1 MVQQSNGF
9 VFKENKNVHRL
20 LTYIGDKGFTL
31 DERLP
36 SERELAEQL
45 GIGRNSL
52 REALK
57 VLNAMGIIDI
67 LPGSGMYLSRDT
79 AGIFTLPF
87 SWTFRPGSGIFLR
100 KLDVEPRDDSGMWLM
115 IHKDEILHM
124 ITVRETLDL
133 KAIDL
138 IPEERYLSIRQE
150 LRECVAQ
157 VRRTHCTIQV
167 TRQQDL
173 AFHDISR
180 RASGNDILMNICV
193 LLTGTIYDERK
204 VLFSR
209 REYVERSLWEHM
221 QIANAFGSGDVNQIK
236 QAYIAHLASTRLNI
250 ESVVQEN

>member
-1 MVQQSNGF
+1 MQQTNGF

-20 LTYIGDKGFTL
+20 LTYIADKGFAL
-31 DERLP
+31 GERLP

-57 VLNAMGIIDI
+57 VLEAMGVLEI
-67 LPGSGMYLSRDT
+67 RH
-79 AGIFTLPF
+79 
-87 SWTFRPGSGIFLR
+87 GSGIFLR

-138 IPEERYLSIRQE
+138 IPEERYLSIREQ
-150 LRECVAQ
+150 LRDCVAA
-157 VRRTHCTIQV
+157 VRQTRCTN
-167 TRQQDL
+167 QDML
-173 AFHDISR
+173 QHDLVFHNIIR
-180 RASGNDILMNICV
+180 KASGNDILMSICV

-221 QIANAFGSGDVNQIK
+221 QIANTFGSGDVNQIK
-236 QAYIAHLASTRLNI
+236 QAYIAHLTSTRLNI
-250 ESVVQEN
+250 ESVVQES

>member
-57 VLNAMGIIDI
+57 VLEAMGVLEI
-67 LPGSGMYLSRDT
+67 RH
-79 AGIFTLPF
+79 
-87 SWTFRPGSGIFLR
+87 GSGIFLR

-157 VRRTHCTIQV
+157 VRRTHCTNQDML
-167 TRQQDL
+167 QHDL
-173 AFHDISR
+173 AFHNIIR
-180 RASGNDILMNICV
+180 KASGNDILMNICV

>member
-1 MVQQSNGF
+1 MQQTNGF

-20 LTYIGDKGFTL
+20 LTYIADKGFAL
-31 DERLP
+31 GERLP

-57 VLNAMGIIDI
+57 VLEAMGVLEI
-67 LPGSGMYLSRDT
+67 RH
-79 AGIFTLPF
+79 
-87 SWTFRPGSGIFLR
+87 GSGIFLR

-138 IPEERYLSIRQE
+138 IPEERYLSIREQ
-150 LRECVAQ
+150 LRDCVAA
-157 VRRTHCTIQV
+157 VRQTRCTN
-167 TRQQDL
+167 QDML
-173 AFHDISR
+173 QHDLVFHNIIR
-180 RASGNDILMNICV
+180 KASGNDILMSICV

-221 QIANAFGSGDVNQIK
+221 QIANTFGSGDVNQIK

>member
-1 MVQQSNGF
+1 MQQTNGF

-20 LTYIGDKGFTL
+20 LTYIADKGFAL
-31 DERLP
+31 GERLP

-57 VLNAMGIIDI
+57 VLEAMGVLEI
-67 LPGSGMYLSRDT
+67 RH
-79 AGIFTLPF
+79 
-87 SWTFRPGSGIFLR
+87 GSGIFLR

-138 IPEERYLSIRQE
+138 IPEERYLSIREQ
-150 LRECVAQ
+150 LRDCVAA
-157 VRRTHCTIQV
+157 VRQTRCTN
-167 TRQQDL
+167 QDML
-173 AFHDISR
+173 QHDLVFHNIIR
-180 RASGNDILMNICV
+180 KASGNDILMSICV

-236 QAYIAHLASTRLNI
+236 QAYIAHLTSTRLNI
-250 ESVVQEN
+250 ESVVQES

>member
-1 MVQQSNGF
+1 MQQTNGF

-20 LTYIGDKGFTL
+20 LTYIADKGFAL
-31 DERLP
+31 GERLP

-57 VLNAMGIIDI
+57 VLEAMGVLEI
-67 LPGSGMYLSRDT
+67 RH
-79 AGIFTLPF
+79 
-87 SWTFRPGSGIFLR
+87 GSGIFLR
-100 KLDVEPRDDSGMWLM
+100 KLNVEPRDDSVMWLM

-138 IPEERYLSIRQE
+138 IPEERYLSIREQ
-150 LRECVAQ
+150 LRDCVAA
-157 VRRTHCTIQV
+157 VRQTRCTN
-167 TRQQDL
+167 QDML
-173 AFHDISR
+173 QHDLVFHNIIR
-180 RASGNDILMNICV
+180 KASGNDILMSICV

-221 QIANAFGSGDVNQIK
+221 QIANTFGSGDVNQIK
-236 QAYIAHLASTRLNI
+236 QAYIAHLTSTRLNI
-250 ESVVQEN
+250 ESVVQES

>member
-1 MVQQSNGF
+1 MVQRSNGF

-20 LTYIGDKGFTL
+20 LTYIGDKGFAL

-57 VLNAMGIIDI
+57 VLEAMGVLEI
-67 LPGSGMYLSRDT
+67 RH
-79 AGIFTLPF
+79 
-87 SWTFRPGSGIFLR
+87 GSGIFLR

-157 VRRTHCTIQV
+157 VRRTHCTNQDML
-167 TRQQDL
+167 QHDL
-173 AFHDISR
+173 AFHNIIR
-180 RASGNDILMNICV
+180 KASGNDILMNICV

>member
-1 MVQQSNGF
+1 MQQTNGF

-20 LTYIGDKGFTL
+20 LTYIADKGFAL
-31 DERLP
+31 GERLP

-57 VLNAMGIIDI
+57 VLEAMGVLEI
-67 LPGSGMYLSRDT
+67 RH
-79 AGIFTLPF
+79 
-87 SWTFRPGSGIFLR
+87 GSGIFLR

-138 IPEERYLSIRQE
+138 IPEEGYLSIREQ
-150 LRECVAQ
+150 LRDCVAA
-157 VRRTHCTIQV
+157 VRRTRCTN
-167 TRQQDL
+167 QDML
-173 AFHDISR
+173 QHDLVFHNIIR
-180 RASGNDILMNICV
+180 KASGNDILMSICV

-236 QAYIAHLASTRLNI
+236 QAYIAHLTSTRLNI
-250 ESVVQEN
+250 ESVVQES

>member
-1 MVQQSNGF
+1 MQQTNGF

-20 LTYIGDKGFTL
+20 LTYIADKGFAL
-31 DERLP
+31 GERLP
-36 SERELAEQL
+36 SEREQAEQL

-57 VLNAMGIIDI
+57 VLEAMGVLEI
-67 LPGSGMYLSRDT
+67 RH
-79 AGIFTLPF
+79 
-87 SWTFRPGSGIFLR
+87 GSGIFLR
-100 KLDVEPRDDSGMWLM
+100 KLNVEPRDDSGMWLM

-138 IPEERYLSIRQE
+138 IPEERYLSIREQ
-150 LRECVAQ
+150 LRDCVAA
-157 VRRTHCTIQV
+157 VRQTRCTN
-167 TRQQDL
+167 QDML
-173 AFHDISR
+173 QHDLVFHNIIR
-180 RASGNDILMNICV
+180 KASGNDILMSICV

-236 QAYIAHLASTRLNI
+236 QAYIAHLTSTRLNI
-250 ESVVQEN
+250 ESVVQES

>member
-1 MVQQSNGF
+1 MQQTNGF

-20 LTYIGDKGFTL
+20 LTYIADKGFAL
-31 DERLP
+31 GERLP

-57 VLNAMGIIDI
+57 VLEAMGVLEI
-67 LPGSGMYLSRDT
+67 RH
-79 AGIFTLPF
+79 
-87 SWTFRPGSGIFLR
+87 GSGIFLR

-138 IPEERYLSIRQE
+138 IPEERYLSIREQ
-150 LRECVAQ
+150 LRDCVAA
-157 VRRTHCTIQV
+157 VRRTRCTNQDML
-167 TRQQDL
+167 QHDL
-173 AFHDISR
+173 AFHNIIR
-180 RASGNDILMNICV
+180 KASGNDILMNICV

-221 QIANAFGSGDVNQIK
+221 QIANTFGSGDVNQIK
-236 QAYIAHLASTRLNI
+236 QAYIAHLTSTRLNI
-250 ESVVQEN
+250 ESVVQES

>member
-20 LTYIGDKGFTL
+20 LTYIGDKGFAL

-57 VLNAMGIIDI
+57 VLEAMGVLEI
-67 LPGSGMYLSRDT
+67 RH
-79 AGIFTLPF
+79 
-87 SWTFRPGSGIFLR
+87 GSGIFLR

-157 VRRTHCTIQV
+157 VRRTHCTNQDML
-167 TRQQDL
+167 QHDL
-173 AFHDISR
+173 AFHNIIR
-180 RASGNDILMNICV
+180 KASGNDILMNICV

>member
-20 LTYIGDKGFTL
+20 LTYIGDKGFAL

-57 VLNAMGIIDI
+57 VLEAMGVLEI
-67 LPGSGMYLSRDT
+67 RH
-79 AGIFTLPF
+79 
-87 SWTFRPGSGIFLR
+87 GSGIFLR

-157 VRRTHCTIQV
+157 VRRTHCTNQDML
-167 TRQQDL
+167 QHDL
-173 AFHDISR
+173 AFHDIIR
-180 RASGNDILMNICV
+180 KASGNDILMNICV